1 MSEQHNQYLSRGAV
15 FLVISI
21 FLGYAA
27 DYAFNLTLSRH
38 LSVHEYGDYK
48 VAYGFTTLMS
58 VLVLLG
64 GDRLAPR
71 ILARPISEQQT
82 STIVDYLAFYLK
94 NAFVLSFIV
103 IALTWAASFLYLLS
117 FDKQDHHAMAFM
129 VLAVPLIAVGA
140 ILSRVLQS
148 AKRLAASNLPWR
160 IVLPVLKAL
169 SVLLLAQYFTSMS
182 VIHVIAAGIIVVIA
196 ILLWQFRY
204 LKQLGLLQSLKP
216 TYHLDTSKLLKLSI
230 PMMLAMLV
238 TMLLNQTDIFML
250 ELISQ
255 EHVVGHFGAANTLAH
270 LIPVTQV
277 TIASLFMPLIGHYFD
292 KQPDQALVLFKKAQR
307 ITILVIAVIAT
318 VLFIFSNSL
327 LAIFGDSYLNAEPAL
342 VWLIAGYSV
351 WAFAAPSVTWQQYNG
366 NGLQIVYVGAA
377 AIMIDL
383 VANLYFIPKYDI
395 EGAAIATA
403 LSLSC
408 ATVLVLMLNLKQSA
422 KSLEKRDET
431 DA

>member
-1 MSEQHNQYLSRGAV
+1 MSEQHNQYLSQGAL
-15 FLVISI
+15 FLILSI
-21 FLGYAA
+21 LLGYVA
-27 DYAFNLTLSRH
+27 DYTFNLTLSRH

-71 ILARPISEQQT
+71 ILSRPISEQHT
-82 STIVDYLAFYLK
+82 STIIDYLAFYLK
-94 NAFVLSFIV
+94 NAFVLSLIV
-103 IALTWAASFLYLLS
+103 IVLTWVASFAYLFS
-117 FDKQDHHAMAFM
+117 FDKQDHHAMAYM

-160 IVLPVLKAL
+160 IALPALKAL
-169 SVLLLAQYFTSMS
+169 CVLLLAKWFTTLS
-182 VIHVIAAGIIVVIA
+182 VIHVIAAGISVVLA
-196 ILLWQFRY
+196 ILFWQLRY
-204 LKQLGLLQSLKP
+204 LKQLGLLHSLKP
-216 TYHLDTSKLLKLSI
+216 THSLDTSKLLKLSI

-255 EHVVGHFGAANTLAH
+255 EHTVGHFGAANTLAH

-292 KQPDQALVLFKKAQR
+292 KQPDQALALFKKAQR
-307 ITILVIAVIAT
+307 ITIMVIAAIAV
-318 VLFIFSNSL
+318 VLFLFSNSL
-327 LAIFGDSYLNAEPAL
+327 LAIFGESYLNAEPAL
-342 VWLIAGYSV
+342 VWLIAGYSI

-422 KSLEKRDET
+422 KTIEN
-431 DA
+431 